1 MGPSALGGA
10 RWKRSVENPPKQTS
24 HRPGVT
30 GAAPA
35 GYAAMEGQELGA
47 QP

>member
-1 MGPSALGGA
+1 VHP
-10 RWKRSVENPPKQTS
+10 S